1 MKTNRLSQVLRL
13 SAALLCLA
21 SAASAQNL
29 VRFESQPGSKLRMDG
44 TSTIHEWHAESQL
57 LGGFIE
63 LDAALVETPDKLK
76 PGKVAAKGETF
87 VAVRSLKCSSGKA
100 MDAVMQEAMKEK
112 ENPRIAFKLVELT
125 LKDVKGTAVNFDAKG
140 TLTVSGVTQD
150 ITFPVT
156 MQRRVDQSRVS
167 FSGATAMKMTDF
179 KITPPAP
186 TSALG
191 IIKTGDEV
199 KLTFEWALAKKE
211 AGK

>member
-63 LDAALVETPDKLK
+63 LDAALVDAPDKLK
-76 PGKVAAKGETF
+76 PGKVVAKGETF

-167 FSGATAMKMTDF
+167 FSGAAAMKMTDF

-191 IIKTGDEV
+191 LIKTGDEV

>member
-13 SAALLCLA
+13 SATLLCLA
-21 SAASAQNL
+21 AAASAQTL
-29 VRFESQPGSKLRMDG
+29 VRFESQPGSKMRMDG

-57 LGGFIE
+57 IGGFIE
-63 LDAALVETPDKLK
+63 LDVALVDAPDKLK

-87 VAVRSLKCSSGKA
+87 IAVRSLKCSSGKA

-112 ENPRIAFKLVELT
+112 ENPRIGFKLVELT

-140 TLTVSGVTQD
+140 TLTVSGVTKE
-150 ITFPVT
+150 IAFPVT
-156 MQRRVDQSRVS
+156 MQRRVDQSRVA
-167 FSGATAMKMTDF
+167 FSGVTAVKMTDF

-191 IIKTGDEV
+191 LIKTGDEV
-199 KLTFEWALAKKE
+199 KLTFEWAVAKPE

>member
-1 MKTNRLSQVLRL
+1 MKPNRLTQLLSL

-21 SAASAQNL
+21 GTASAQNL
-29 VRFESQPGSKLRMDG
+29 VRFESQPGSKMRMDG
-44 TSTIHEWHAESQL
+44 TSTIHDWHAESQL
-57 LGGFIE
+57 IGGFVE
-63 LDAALVETPDKLK
+63 LDATLVEAPDKVK

-112 ENPRIAFKLVELT
+112 ENPRITFKLVELT
-125 LKDVKGTAVNFDAKG
+125 LKEARGAQVNFEAKG
-140 TLTVSGVTQD
+140 SLTVSGVTKD

-156 MQRRVDQSRVS
+156 MARRVDQSRVM

-186 TSALG
+186 TAAVGL
-191 IIKTGDEV
+191 IKTGDEV
-199 KLTFEWALAKKE
+199 KLTFEWAVAKKE

>member
-21 SAASAQNL
+21 SAASAQTL
-29 VRFESQPGSKLRMDG
+29 VRFESLPGSKMRMDG
-44 TSTIHEWHAESQL
+44 TSTIHAWHAESQL
-57 LGGFIE
+57 IGGFLE
-63 LDAALVETPDKLK
+63 LDGALVEAPDKVK
-76 PGKVAAKGETF
+76 AGKVAAKGETF
-87 VAVRSLKCSSGKA
+87 IAVRSLKCSSGKA

-140 TLTVSGVTQD
+140 TLTVSGVTKE
-150 ITFPVT
+150 IAFPVT
-156 MQRRVDQSRVS
+156 MQRRVDQSRIT
-167 FSGATAMKMTDF
+167 FAGATAVKMTDF

-191 IIKTGDEV
+191 LIKTGDEV
-199 KLTFEWALAKKE
+199 KLTFEWAVAKKE

>member
-1 MKTNRLSQVLRL
+1 MKTNRLTQLLSL

-21 SAASAQNL
+21 AVASAQPL
-29 VRFESQPGSKLRMDG
+29 VRFESQPGSKMRMDG
-44 TSTIHEWHAESQL
+44 TSTIHDWHAESML
-57 LGGFIE
+57 IGGFIE
-63 LDAALVETPDKLK
+63 LDAALVEAPDKVK

-112 ENPRIAFKLVELT
+112 ENPRIVFKLVELT
-125 LKDVKGTAVNFDAKG
+125 LKEAKG
-140 TLTVSGVTQD
+140 AQVSFEAKGSLTVSGVTKD

-156 MQRRVDQSRVS
+156 MARRVDQSRVT

-191 IIKTGDEV
+191 LIKTGDEV
-199 KLTFEWALAKKE
+199 KLTFEWAVAKK
-211 AGK
+211 